1 MAIQKHTVQS
11 HIIVLDVDEHTTHGL
26 AQNQETPR
34 LLVPCAMVTIPQIL
48 KAAPS
53 IKI

>member
-1 MAIQKHTVQS
+1 MAIQKPTVQS
-11 HIIVLDVDEHTTHGL
+11 LIIVLDVDEQTTQEL
-26 AQNQETPR
+26 TKNQETPWP
-34 LLVPCAMVTIPQIL
+34 LVPCAVVTIPQIL